1 MGALLICIA
10 PSVFGQK
17 KSAYETKKIAIENK
31 YLQQMG
37 VPLSDIAQLRK
48 KGDFFINALFA
59 EKLSLYGKNKGTA
72 QQMALVSKM
81 ADELKAAEKLKTAAE
96 IKAEKDKIK
105 KANQRWEEYEER
117 KKEERLREEEERM
130 RLWEQ
135 EQKREEEEKEQKIQ
149 FYYKK
154 QTDVNKI
161 KQYVK
166 KEFLKWAEK
175 GEFESTN
182 KYQERIQQEGK
193 EKLVKLASNIFFN
206 EFLYRKPYTIKLG
219 TYDADKEIYPI
230 SLTKSIHIKAYN
242 TEKEYEEALNGIDHE
257 YKSGSVKISIT
268 SDIKMNKEN
277 AIALK
282 ERTSDDFN
290 FYYEHD
296 VMSILGD
303 SNTDEWIMKDGYLL
317 PISFQFD
324 DNKYFF
330 DKGNYPLLSSL
341 QINTTELGLSEYF
354 PENYTFTL
362 DKNIIKKEMEE
373 NGY

>member
-37 VPLSDIAQLRK
+37 VPLSDITQLRK
-48 KGDFFINALFA
+48 KGDLFINALFA

-105 KANQRWEEYEER
+105 KANQRWEEYEKREKER
-117 KKEERLREEEERM
+117 KQEER
-130 RLWEQ
+130 
-135 EQKREEEEKEQKIQ
+135 EQKIQ

-154 QTDVNKI
+154 QSDVNKT
-161 KQYVK
+161 KLYVK
-166 KEFLKWAEK
+166 KEFLKWAKK

-182 KYQERIQQEGK
+182 EYQERIQKEGK
-193 EKLVKLASNIFFN
+193 QKLI
-206 EFLYRKPYTIKLG
+206 EFVSTAFVNDYNYNSRSIRYKLG

-230 SLTKSIHIKAYN
+230 SLINEVTIYVYR
-242 TEKEYEEALNGIDHE
+242 TEKEYEELLDAIINKDD
-257 YKSGSVKISIT
+257 YSKGSYEFYTDVEVSIT
-268 SDIKMNKEN
+268 DDNKMNKEN

-282 ERTSDDFN
+282 GNYDLYRIPN
-290 FYYEHD
+290 N
-296 VMSILGD
+296 I
-303 SNTDEWIMKDGYLL
+303 DEWIIKDGYFL
-317 PISFQFD
+317 PISFEFNG
-324 DNKYFF
+324 NKYLF
-330 DKGNYPLLSSL
+330 DKGDYPLLSSL

-354 PENYTFTL
+354 PENYVFTL
-362 DKNIIKKEMEE
+362 DKNIFKEEMEKR
-373 NGY
+373 GY